1 MPTPMTLAEAVTAT
15 RAAREEVVRL
25 RTELHQRMQ
34 LFEDANASVIDG
46 LAQAR
51 DHQAAMEQA
60 TRDLGLL
67 AWVGAHNEDPH
78 ASKTVYP
85 GVQIRERMTLLYD
98 SAEALAWAQA
108 GNRLAVQP
116 ECLHV
121 EVFEAIAK
129 RFPQQ
134 VPFVVQSPVYQVILA
149 KQL

>member
-1 MPTPMTLAEAVTAT
+1 MPTPTTLAEAVTLT

-25 RTELHQRMQ
+25 STELHQRGK
-34 LFEDANASVIDG
+34 LFADANAPVIDG

-78 ASKTVYP
+78 ASKTVSP

-121 EVFEAIAK
+121 EVFEAIAT
-129 RFPQQ
+129 RFPEQ
-134 VPFVVQSPVYQVILA
+134 VPFVQQVVTYQVVLA
-149 KQL
+149 REL